1 MVNILKTK
9 VMGIVKEPLNVDFV
23 VENRP
28 LTKEEEKM
36 ISEYIASQ
44 KNKRELKTKTP
55 KRNLKSK
62 QRTS

>member
-1 MVNILKTK
+1 
-9 VMGIVKEPLNVDFV
+9 MGIVKEPLNVDFV